1 MAESEG
7 FEPPSPRGLTVFKT
21 AAFDRSANSPLACF
35 GKDFRYVQLPR
46 RRFYPSMHVRH
57 EVRVDVHQAVPF
69 GSLFMRT
76 APQSCNAVAL
86 TYRWSLL
93 SLPKRLCRPRTPLA
107 TGAFS
112 TKLWLQSSHRRL
124 PSAHDADTCD
134 EILGVSADDACGAPT
149 GSAARASITAQ
160 SVQPTGRSVR
170 RAKLPAARVV
180 GDAVSA
186 KATAGYMRAASE
198 ISDRVWT
205 PGEIARLAD

>member
-1 MAESEG
+1 MPFTRGSCSCSLRRPGTRREDWPRVPSAVRPANPASTP
-7 FEPPSPRGLTVFKT
+7 FE
-21 AAFDRSANSPLACF
+21 AA
-35 GKDFRYVQLPR
+35 
-46 RRFYPSMHVRH
+46 
-57 EVRVDVHQAVPF
+57 QA
-69 GSLFMRT
+69 
-76 APQSCNAVAL
+76 AA
-86 TYRWSLL
+86 
-93 SLPKRLCRPRTPLA
+93 PLA
-107 TGAFS
+107 TGPFPV
-112 TKLWLQSSHRRL
+112 KLWLKSCHRPV

-180 GDAVSA
+180 ADAVSA